1 MNAREAAAKTVIEII
16 DKKVPSHVAI
26 TAMLRK
32 NETWNAQ
39 ERGFAKRLADGTVR
53 YLIPIDYLLDAF
65 SKTPVKKIKPW
76 LRAVLRTAV
85 YQLIFC
91 NDIPASATCNE
102 AVKLAKKYG
111 FANLGGF
118 VNGVLRSIDREGV
131 AKLQTGTAVSYTERL
146 RLTYSVPSW
155 LIQQWVRD
163 YGEETAEKIAAA
175 AQEDSRLT
183 VRCNISRTSPEELLA
198 SLEKDGVTAEPATYA
213 EHAYYLYGC
222 DGIEKLEAFRK
233 GWFQIQDESS
243 ILVGQ
248 IAGIRGGEHV
258 LDLCAAPGGKSLHI
272 ADLLAYYAGSDR
284 VVGGCKGQLEA
295 RDVSEQ
301 KLHLIRENLERNA
314 LGNVTLVCA
323 DATVFDPEKENRADL
338 VIADVPC
345 SGTGVTA
352 RKPDIKYNMNEES
365 QADLIELQH
374 RILKLAVRYVKP
386 GGTLIFSTCTLN
398 KDENDS
404 GRKLLSELGMK
415 PESLIPYLPACLQS
429 EDAENGFLRLI
440 PGVHGTDG
448 FYISRFIK

>member
-1 MNAREAAAKTVIEII
+1 MNAREAAVKTVLEII

-26 TAMLRK
+26 ASMLRK
-32 NETWNAQ
+32 NEAWNAQ
-39 ERGFAKRLADGTVR
+39 ERGFAKRLADGTIR

-85 YQLIFC
+85 YQLVFC
-91 NDIPASATCNE
+91 EDIPASAACNE

-118 VNGVLRSIDREGV
+118 VNGVLRNIDREG
-131 AKLQTGTAVSYTERL
+131 AEKLQAGMAVSHAEML
-146 RLTYSVPSW
+146 RLKYSVPSW
-155 LIQQWVRD
+155 LILQWVRD

-175 AQEDSRLT
+175 TMEESRLT
-183 VRCNISRTSPEELLA
+183 VRCNISRTSPEQLLA
-198 SLEKDGVTAEPATYA
+198 SLEQDGVTVEPAAHA
-213 EHAYYLYGC
+213 EHAYHLYGC
-222 DGIEKLEAFRK
+222 DGLEKLEAFRN

-248 IAGIRGGEHV
+248 AAGIRGGEQV
-258 LDLCAAPGGKSLHI
+258 LDMCAAPGGKSLHI
-272 ADLLAYYAGSDR
+272 ADLLAYY
-284 VVGGCKGQLEA
+284 GGADSNCKGRLEA

-301 KLHLIRENLERNA
+301 KLNLIRENLERNA
-314 LGNVTLVCA
+314 LDNVTLVCA
-323 DATVFDPEKENRADL
+323 DATVFDPKKEESADI

-365 QADLIELQH
+365 QTSLIALQH
-374 RILKLAVRYVKP
+374 SILRNAVRYVKP
-386 GGTLIFSTCTLN
+386 GGVLIFSTCTLN
-398 KDENDS
+398 KEENDS
-404 GRKLLSELGMK
+404 GRTLLSELGMK
-415 PESLIPYLPACLQS
+415 PDSLIPYLPECLQN

-448 FYISRFIK
+448 FYISRFVK